1 MQGRNCDARATAHA
15 HEFRQVGGAP
25 SGKSDGRGSIVSEN

>member
-1 MQGRNCDARATAHA
+1 MSGRNCDARATTHA

-25 SGKSDGRGSIVSEN
+25 SGKSDGGAAIDSEN